1 MYGTRG
7 DDCVRWPTVE
17 QALGHLTVDR
27 LKRLAAVALVG
38 GGSRKG
44 LLVSRIASQL
54 EGEPLA
60 ALWERL
66 GELDRAAVAEVV
78 HGPERRFLPD
88 QFRAK
93 YGGDPN
99 WGARD
104 QWGSRVSGSVLA
116 LLIHDQTIPDDLLAR
131 LEPFVPAPVEPSI
144 EQVDELPAAIERRDH
159 MAGGREAE
167 IEAVDLTVDER
178 ERAAPQELLG
188 VLRLIDAG
196 RVAVSDKTRRPTSAA
211 MRTVTSVLSGGDF
224 YADEA
229 IGPIRA
235 FAWPVVVQA
244 AGLAERAGP
253 RLRLTAAGRRAIVEP
268 AGPTVRRAWER
279 WLDTRLLDEL
289 GRITAIRGQTG
300 RGRRGLTAPA
310 DRRHAIAD
318 ALGECPVGRW
328 TGVDELFRYMRAAG
342 HDFEVTRDAWTL
354 YVGDPQYGSLG
365 YDGQGR
371 WEALEGRYILCMLFE
386 YAATLGLIDVAHVSP
401 VDARD
406 DFHKLSGAEDLEFLS
421 RYDGLSYV
429 RVTGLGAYC
438 LGAVDE
444 YEPPA
449 VEVRGVLRV
458 LSTFEI
464 VATEESL
471 SPADRV
477 MLDRYAESSSDYV
490 WQLSRTRL
498 VAELEASGSLG
509 DVSEFLAARSITP
522 IPASVLELFADLQA
536 RAGRVR
542 DGGEA
547 RLIEC
552 ADAALATLVANDAR
566 TRRLCLLAGERH
578 LVVPA
583 RSERAFRRAV
593 REIGYP
599 LLAAGLRDAA

>member
-1 MYGTRG
+1 
-7 DDCVRWPTVE
+7 VE
-17 QALGHLTVDR
+17 QALGRLTVDR

-38 GGSRKG
+38 SASRKG

-54 EGEPLA
+54 EGEPLV

-78 HGPERRFLPD
+78 HGPEHRFQPD

-104 QWGSRVSGSVLA
+104 RWSSLVSASVLG
-116 LLIHDQTIPDDLLAR
+116 LFIHDQATIPDDLLAR
-131 LEPFVPAPVEPSI
+131 LERFVPPPVTASI
-144 EQVDELPAAIERRDH
+144 AQVGDLPASIERRVEGYDH
-159 MAGGREAE
+159 AAGKRRSWTEA
-167 IEAVDLTVDER
+167 IDLTVDER
-178 ERAAPQELLG
+178 ERAAPHELLA
-188 VLRLIDAG
+188 VLRLVDAG
-196 RVAVSDKTRRPTSAA
+196 RVGVSDKTRRPTSAA
-211 MRTVTSVLSGGDF
+211 VRTVSSVLSGGDF
-224 YADEA
+224 YADEEV
-229 IGPIRA
+229 GPIRA
-235 FAWPVVVQA
+235 FAWPLLVQA

-253 RLRLTAAGRRAIVEP
+253 RLRLTASGRRALVEP
-268 AGPTVRRAWER
+268 VGPTLRRMWER
-279 WLDTRLLDEL
+279 WLDNRLLDEL
-289 GRITAIRGQTG
+289 GRINAIRGQTG
-300 RGRRGLTAPA
+300 RGKRGLTAPGE
-310 DRRHAIAD
+310 RRGAIAG
-318 ALGECPVGRW
+318 ALRDCPVGRW
-328 TGVDELFRYMRAAG
+328 TGIDELFRYMRAAG

-365 YDGQGR
+365 YDCRGG
-371 WEALEGRYILCMLFE
+371 WEALQGRYALCVLFE
-386 YAATLGLIDVAHVSP
+386 YAATLGLIDVAHVP
-401 VDARD
+401 PADARE
-406 DFHKLSGAEDLEFLS
+406 DFRELSGAEDLEFLS

-438 LGAVDE
+438 LGVVDE
-444 YEPPA
+444 YRPPA
-449 VEVRGVLRV
+449 VEVRGVLSV

-477 MLDRYAESSSDYV
+477 VLDRYADSSSDYV
-490 WQLSRTRL
+490 WRLTPARL

-509 DVSEFLAARSITP
+509 DLSEFLAARSITP
-522 IPASVLELFADLQA
+522 IPASVRELFADLHA

-552 ADAALATLVANDAR
+552 ADAALATLVANDVR

-599 LLAAGLRDAA
+599 LLAPGLRDAA